1 MRIGG
6 FLPTTLLDYPGKLA
20 CTVFTQGCNM
30 RCPFCQNGGL
40 VLPEH
45 FEAPLSEDEIL
56 AKIKKRSHVLEGV
69 CISGGEPTLQPDLA
83 EFLKKIKELG
93 LSVKLD
99 SNGWHPQTLKQLW
112 QDGLIDKVAMDIKS
126 SRAGYAKAAG
136 LTPAADLL
144 SPYEESIDFLMHSG
158 IDYEFR
164 TTLVKGLHTL
174 DDMKDIAQW
183 IAGAKAYYLQ
193 SYESSDNVIC
203 LLENAA
209 SAYSA
214 FPKEEL
220 TEFLQIARTTIPST
234 ELRGV
239 FL

>member
-45 FEAPLSEDEIL
+45 FEEPLAESGIL

-69 CISGGEPTLQPDLA
+69 CISGGEPTLQPDLP
-83 EFLKKIKELG
+83 EFLQQIKAMG

-99 SNGWHPQTLKQLW
+99 SNGFRPDLLKQFYK
-112 QDGLIDKVAMDIKS
+112 DGLIDKVAMDIKS
-126 SRAGYAKAAG
+126 SRANYAKTAG

-144 SPYEESIDFLMHSG
+144 LPYEESVDFLLHSG

-164 TTLVKGLHTL
+164 TTLVKGLHTPE
-174 DDMKDIAQW
+174 DMCDIAQW

-193 SYESSDNVIC
+193 SYEASDNVIC
-203 LLENAA
+203 LLTDTQTD
-209 SAYSA
+209 YDA
-214 FPKEEL
+214 FSPEEL
-220 TEFLQIARTTIPST
+220 KTFLQIARETIPNA

-239 FL
+239 SL

>member
-6 FLPTTLLDYPGKLA
+6 FLQTTLLDYPGKLA

-45 FEAPLSEDEIL
+45 FEEPLGEEAVL
-56 AKIKKRSHVLEGV
+56 EKIRKRSHVLEGV
-69 CISGGEPTLQPDLA
+69 CVSGGEPTLQPDLP
-83 EFLKKIKELG
+83 EFLGRIKAMG

-99 SNGWHPQTLKQLW
+99 SNGFRPDLLKQFY

-126 SRAGYAKAAG
+126 SRANYAKTAG

-144 SPYEESIDFLMHSG
+144 RPYEESVDFLMHSG

-164 TTLVKGLHTL
+164 TTLVKGLHTAADL
-174 DDMKDIAQW
+174 QDIAQW

-193 SYESSDNVIC
+193 SYETSDHVIC
-203 LLENAA
+203 LLTNRASDYAA
-209 SAYSA
+209 FSAG
-214 FPKEEL
+214 EL
-220 TEFLQIARTTIPST
+220 EEFLQIVQATIPNA

-239 FL
+239 SL

>member
-45 FEAPLSEDEIL
+45 FEDPLDESAIL

-69 CISGGEPTLQPDLA
+69 CISGGEPTLQPDLP
-83 EFLKKIKELG
+83 EFLQQIKAMG

-99 SNGWHPQTLKQLW
+99 SNGFRPDLLKQFYK
-112 QDGLIDKVAMDIKS
+112 DGLIDKVAMDIKS
-126 SRAGYAKAAG
+126 SRENYAKTAG
-136 LTPAADLL
+136 LPPAADLL
-144 SPYEESIDFLMHSG
+144 LPYEESVDFLLHSG

-164 TTLVKGLHTL
+164 TTLVKGLHTPE
-174 DDMKDIAQW
+174 DMRDIAQW

-193 SYESSDNVIC
+193 SYEASDNVIC
-203 LLENAA
+203 LLTDTQTD
-209 SAYSA
+209 YDA
-214 FPKEEL
+214 FSPEEL
-220 TEFLQIARTTIPST
+220 KTFLQIARETIPNA

-239 FL
+239 SL

>member
-1 MRIGG
+1 MNIGG

-20 CTVFTQGCNM
+20 CTVFTLGCNM

-45 FEAPLSEDEIL
+45 FEEPLPPENIL
-56 AKIKKRSHVLEGV
+56 AKIRKRAHVLDGV
-69 CISGGEPTLQPDLA
+69 CISGGEPTLQPDLP
-83 EFLKKIKELG
+83 EFLQQIKALG

-99 SNGWHPQTLKQLW
+99 SNGFRPDLLKQFYK
-112 QDGLIDKVAMDIKS
+112 DGLIDKVAMDIKS
-126 SRAGYAKAAG
+126 SRANYAKTAG

-144 SPYEESIDFLMHSG
+144 LPYEESVDFLMHSG

-164 TTLVKGLHTL
+164 TTLVKGLHTPE
-174 DDMKDIAQW
+174 DMRDIAAW

-193 SYESSDNVIC
+193 SYEPSDNVIG
-203 LLENAA
+203 LLTRTETDFTAF
-209 SAYSA
+209 SA
-214 FPKEEL
+214 EEL
-220 TEFLQIARTTIPST
+220 ETFLQIARETIPNA

-239 FL
+239 SL